1 MNEENKYAYQEDV
14 QKEIDKIIQK
24 KEKIIETSP
33 TIYLEI
39 DKAPYILPRLF
50 NIDGTP
56 NGNFNV
62 PDTYQKKAKL
72 SLQHRHNGFN
82 DYWYGKSPND
92 VYLIKVT
99 PDFLTEE
106 ELDELQSRHYI
117 IKNLG
122 NTEVKLKQPKLGMEK
137 RSGKWQMSYAGTL
150 SDLDRKK
157 IKEARE
163 LLEDSTLVIEQL
175 RIIQSKLPHLPRVVY
190 IDGPS
195 RSGTIDNK
203 KRL

>member
-1 MNEENKYAYQEDV
+1 MVIIVNEENKYAYQEDV

-24 KEKIIETSP
+24 REKIIETAP
-33 TIYLEI
+33 TLYLEI

-62 PDTYQKKAKL
+62 PEKYQKKAQL
-72 SLQHRHNGFN
+72 SLQHRHNGSN
-82 DYWYGKSPND
+82 DYWYGQSPND
-92 VYLIKVT
+92 EYLIKAT

-117 IKNLG
+117 IKRLG
-122 NTEVKLKQPKLGMEK
+122 NTEVKLKQSKLGMER
-137 RSGKWQMSYAGTL
+137 RSGKWEMSYTGTL

-163 LLEDSTLVIEQL
+163 LLEDCTLVIEQL
-175 RIIQSKLPHLPRVVY
+175 RVVQSKLPHLPREVY
-190 IDGPS
+190 IDEPS
-195 RSGTIDNK
+195 RSGNH
-203 KRL
+203 R